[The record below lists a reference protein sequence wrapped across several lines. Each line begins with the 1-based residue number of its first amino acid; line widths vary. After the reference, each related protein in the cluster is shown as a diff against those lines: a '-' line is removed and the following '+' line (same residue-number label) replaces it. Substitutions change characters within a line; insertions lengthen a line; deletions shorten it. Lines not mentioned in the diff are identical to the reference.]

1 MLTGANWGQVYIN
14 FIYKMGT
21 SLHKFIYK
29 NWIQVYINF
38 MYKNGDK
45 LTYGKFMYKKWG
57 QVYINFMYKYGDKF
71 TYILYIKLYIYKIW
85 GQLT

>member
-1 MLTGANWGQVYIN
+1 
-14 FIYKMGT
+14 
-21 SLHKFIYK
+21 
-29 NWIQVYINF
+29 